1 MIEVDC
7 AELSNDEELAL
18 ASEISDRLEGRALA
32 LVKQDSI
39 VLDQLT
45 DERLDVEALRPIV
58 GDFMSRRKDSEHY
71 SFEVDGQKIVVHSAD
86 PIAASRRKAENT
98 VPPNLM
104 QCPYCWFITQS
115 EGEYT
120 LHLKSHQNLALR

>member
-71 SFEVDGQKIVVHSAD
+71 SFEVYGQKIVVHFAD